1 MGSLTHELTK
11 TFARAFEA
19 CGLDPKFGD
28 VVVSQRPELGQFQ
41 CNGAL
46 PAARAAKKSP
56 RDVAQAVVDAL
67 PLEER
72 GRFQDVSL
80 AGPGFVN
87 VTLTDEALAAFLRG
101 AAGERLGCDPV
112 ATPQVVLIDFG
123 GPNVAKAMHVG
134 HLRSSIIGDCLQR
147 LLRLAG
153 DRVLSDVHL
162 GDWGTQMGMLLCEM
176 RRRRPDLPY
185 FDPAVTGPYP
195 AEPPV
200 TIADLEEMYPTAS
213 ARCKE
218 DPAEAEAARQ
228 ATLELQDGR
237 PGYRALWQH
246 FVDVSL
252 AELRRD
258 FGSLGVGFDLWLGES
273 HAHPRIAGLL
283 KRLKTD
289 GFAVPSEGAWIVPLP
304 AENGEKE
311 LPPLLL
317 LKSDGAVLYGTTDLA
332 TLEERVQELGA
343 QRVLYV
349 VDQRQALHFQQVF
362 RAARRTGVA
371 AGTALEHIAFGTV
384 NGPDGK
390 PFKTRA
396 GGVMRLQE
404 LIRLAV
410 DEVAKRMEEAG
421 VADGYPEEERR
432 DIAQKVGLAAVKF
445 ADLSNHRLSNYAF
458 DLDKFTRF
466 EGKTGPY
473 LQYAAVRIQSILRK
487 AEERGL
493 APGELLAPQAAAER
507 DLMLLMGRLPDAVGA
522 AYAERAPN
530 FLCEHVYEL
539 TQAWSRFYQQCHIL
553 NEPDPARQG
562 SWLALAAL
570 CLRQIRL
577 VLDLLGIEV
586 PARM

>member
-1 MGSLTHELTK
+1 MGSLTQQLTVLV
-11 TFARAFEA
+11 ARSFEA
-19 CGLDPKFGD
+19 CGLDPKFGE

-46 PAARAAKKSP
+46 PAARIARKSP

-67 PLEER
+67 SER
-72 GRFQDVSL
+72 AWFADVSL

-87 VTLTDEALAAFLRG
+87 LTLTDEALAAFLRQT
-101 AAGERLGCDPV
+101 ASDERLGCDP
-112 ATPQVVLIDFG
+112 ADEPEVVLIDFG

-147 LLRLAG
+147 LFRFAG
-153 DRVLSDVHL
+153 HRVVSDVHL
-162 GDWGTQMGMLLCEM
+162 GDWGTQMGMLICEM

-185 FDPAVTGPYP
+185 FDAGFAGPYP

-200 TIADLEEMYPTAS
+200 TIDDLEQMYPAVS

-218 DPAEAEAARQ
+218 DDVEADAARQ
-228 ATLELQDGR
+228 ATVDLQEGR

-252 AELRRD
+252 AGLRRD
-258 FGSLGVGFDLWLGES
+258 FGRLGVTFDLWLGES
-273 HAHPRIAGLL
+273 HAHSRIAALIE
-283 KRLKTD
+283 RLKAQ
-289 GFAVPSEGAWIVPLP
+289 GFAARSEGAWIVPLG
-304 AENGEKE
+304 AGEGEGKE

-317 LKSDGAVLYGTTDLA
+317 VKSDGAVLYGTTDLA
-332 TLEERVQELGA
+332 TLEERVQDVGA
-343 QRVLYV
+343 RRVLYV

-362 RAARRTGVA
+362 RAARLTGVA
-371 AGTALEHIAFGTV
+371 GETALEHIAFGTV

-390 PFKTRA
+390 PFKTRT
-396 GGVMRLQE
+396 GGVMRLQD
-404 LIRLAV
+404 LIGLAV
-410 DEVAKRMEEAG
+410 EQVARRMEEAG
-421 VADGYPEEERR
+421 VAQGYSEEERR
-432 DIAQKVGLAAVKF
+432 DIAHKVGLAAVKF
-445 ADLSNHRLSNYAF
+445 ADLSNHRLSNYIF

-493 APGELLAPQAAAER
+493 APGELLAPSATAER
-507 DLMLLMGRLPDAVGA
+507 DLMLRMGQLPDAVGA
-522 AYAERAPN
+522 ALAERAPN
-530 FLCEHVYEL
+530 FLCEHLYEL
-539 TQAWSRFYQQCHIL
+539 SQAWSRFYQQCHIL
-553 NEPDPARQG
+553 SEPDEARRD

-570 CLRQIRL
+570 CLRQIQL
-577 VLDLLGIEV
+577 VLHLLGIEV
-586 PARM
+586 PERM

>member
-1 MGSLTHELTK
+1 MGSLTQELTK
-11 TFARAFEA
+11 IFARAFER

-46 PAARAAKKSP
+46 PAARVAKKNP
-56 RDVAQAVVDAL
+56 RDVAEAVVDAL
-67 PLEER
+67 EER
-72 GRFQDVSL
+72 DRFQDVSL

-87 VTLTDEALAAFLRG
+87 LTLTDEALARFLRD
-101 AAGERLGCDPV
+101 AASGERLGCDPV
-112 ATPQVVLIDFG
+112 AAPEIVLIDFG

-147 LLRLAG
+147 LFRLVGHRA
-153 DRVLSDVHL
+153 VSDVHL

-176 RRRRPDLPY
+176 RRREPHLPY
-185 FDPAVTGPYP
+185 FDPDLTGPYP
-195 AEPPV
+195 AESPV
-200 TIADLEEMYPTAS
+200 TIADLEQMYPAAS

-228 ATLELQDGR
+228 ATVELQDGR

-246 FVDVSL
+246 FVNVSL

-273 HAHPRIAGLL
+273 HAHPRIAPLME
-283 KRLKTD
+283 RLKAD
-289 GFAVPSEGAWIVPLP
+289 GFAVPSEGAWIIPLP
-304 AENGEKE
+304 TEGGEKE

-332 TLEERVQELGA
+332 TLEERVQEVGA

-362 RAARRTGVA
+362 RAARRTGVSGA
-371 AGTALEHIAFGTV
+371 AVLEHVAFGTV

-404 LIRLAV
+404 LISVAI
-410 DEVAKRMEEAG
+410 EQVAKRMEEAG
-421 VADGYPEEERR
+421 VARDYPEEERR
-432 DIAQKVGLAAVKF
+432 SIAHKVGLAAIKF

-493 APGELLAPQAAAER
+493 APGELRAPEVAAER
-507 DLMLLMGRLPDAVGA
+507 ELMLLMGRLPDAVGA
-522 AYAERAPN
+522 ACAERAPN
-530 FLCEHVYEL
+530 FLCEHLYEL
-539 TQAWSRFYQQCHIL
+539 SQAWSRFYQQCHIL
-553 NEPDPARQG
+553 NEPDGARQS

-570 CLRQIRL
+570 CLRQLRL
-577 VLDLLGIEV
+577 MLDLLGIEV
-586 PARM
+586 PERM